1 MKPVSPVDT
10 SKLLRSTRRDLGW
23 SLDETAA
30 RTGVSKAMLG
40 QIERGESTPTV
51 ATLWKIATGL
61 RVPMSALL
69 EQNREDDDVLLLRDA
84 SELRVRPS
92 QEGMQRALLFPY
104 EARFG
109 FELYELTFAPNFE
122 SISEPHDIGVVEHVT
137 VLRGE
142 VELLVKEEWMRLK
155 QGQSLR
161 FPADRRHGYR
171 NRTRREAVVMDV
183 IHYRFIPQNI
193 IGRETQGAGRV

>member
-10 SKLLRSTRRDLGW
+10 AKLLKSIRHDLGW
-23 SLDETAA
+23 SLDKAA
-30 RTGVSKAMLG
+30 DRTGVSKAMLG

-61 RVPMSALL
+61 RVPMTALL
-69 EQNREDDDVLLLRDA
+69 EQARDESDILLLRDA
-84 SELRVRPS
+84 NSLRVRPS
-92 QEGMQRALLFPY
+92 EEGMQRALLFPY

-109 FELYELTFAPNFE
+109 FELYELTFAPGFE

-137 VLRGE
+137 VQHGE
-142 VELLVKEEWMRLK
+142 VELLVEEEWRPLK

-171 NRTRREAVVMDV
+171 NRTRNEAVVMDI
-183 IHYRFIPQNI
+183 IHYRFIPQTAAD
-193 IGRETQGAGRV
+193 RESPKVG